1 MADTSS
7 LIQALA
13 RLGFA
18 LAILGLSGC
27 ATGEVA
33 PGSPGERTYV
43 NQAYGWS
50 VAYPLGWAVDGSKPG
65 SVIFR
70 RDRPSGVLGIHTTT
84 GHRSKSLDEIADSVL
99 RIFPSPRYVV
109 VSRRTI
115 TLRTG
120 IAAIEVVHHIGV
132 GIVGKSRKV
141 ITTVKGRVFVID
153 AETYLD
159 SWDVVEPY
167 FNQIVDSFTIRE

>member
-1 MADTSS
+1 M
-7 LIQALA
+7 IQAIA

-18 LAILGLSGC
+18 LAMLGLSGC

-43 NQAYGWS
+43 NEAYGWS
-50 VAYPLGWAVDGSKPG
+50 ATYPRGWTVDGSNPR
-65 SVIFR
+65 SVILR
-70 RDRPSGVLGIHTTT
+70 RARPPGVLGIHTITAPS
-84 GHRSKSLDEIADSVL
+84 GKSLDEIADSVL

-109 VSRRTI
+109 VSRRAI
-115 TLRTG
+115 TLRAG

-132 GIVGKSRKV
+132 GTVGKSRKV

-159 SWDVVEPY
+159 SWDAVQPY